1 MDATIFVVL
10 TVVRGLLVSTLRDIK
25 PDRNINVIQV
35 VIKVMVYQYIPR
47 HCCFF
52 YAAADTLP
60 HKSLS
65 IYQIAY
71 VYKFSHFMVKWVLS
85 RSRVESTAT
94 GDVFFIVFF
103 LCVCDIIFVTADQ
116 SPTER
121 EAEWG
126 SLQTCNQNKEKK
138 IMIIDKN
145 KTTAQ
150 RKKNRFRYAI
160 SFYFLFPISLFQWIS
175 IPVGRSN

>member
-103 LCVCDIIFVTADQ
+103 FVCVCDIIFVTADQ
-116 SPTER
+116 SPTKR

-150 RKKNRFRYAI
+150 RKKK
-160 SFYFLFPISLFQWIS
+160 
-175 IPVGRSN
+175 

>member
-1 MDATIFVVL
+1 M
-10 TVVRGLLVSTLRDIK
+10 GSIK
-25 PDRNINVIQV
+25 KQSRIN
-35 VIKVMVYQYIPR
+35 
-47 HCCFF
+47 CDWWCFF
-52 YAAADTLP
+52 YC
-60 HKSLS
+60 
-65 IYQIAY
+65 
-71 VYKFSHFMVKWVLS
+71 
-85 RSRVESTAT
+85 
-94 GDVFFIVFF
+94 FFFV
-103 LCVCDIIFVTADQ
+103 CVCDIIFVTADQ
-116 SPTER
+116 SPTKR

-175 IPVGRSN
+175 IPVGRSNWNDCFRVWNWIQSAIRKYPYSFQQILASLKQITEWFEFEGRI

>member
-103 LCVCDIIFVTADQ
+103 LCVC
-116 SPTER
+116 
-121 EAEWG
+121 
-126 SLQTCNQNKEKK
+126 
-138 IMIIDKN
+138 
-145 KTTAQ
+145 
-150 RKKNRFRYAI
+150 AI
-160 SFYFLFPISLFQWIS
+160 SFLSLQINRQRKEKQS
-175 IPVGRSN
+175 GGLYKLVTKIKKKK